1 MNLQCRSCVVRDWR
15 LTDKAALI
23 RFAERR
29 MIEIIENGKPS
40 TPFMSVGDRI
50 EIEALI
56 GADAD
61 ASPFGKI
68 EQAVVAGAKG
78 TAA

>member
-29 MIEIIENGKPS
+29 MIAWHEH
-40 TPFMSVGDRI
+40 
-50 EIEALI
+50 
-56 GADAD
+56 
-61 ASPFGKI
+61 
-68 EQAVVAGAKG
+68 EQLGS
-78 TAA
+78 